1 MLISI
6 FQCKIFNN
14 MENNKDENKNK
25 VFGSVIIIGIF
36 IALIFFLSQNKIEEK
51 PVNVNDNAIIRN
63 EHILGNPNAEIII
76 IEYSDTECPYCKNF
90 HLTMNNIIKENGANV
105 AWVYKHYPITQ
116 LHQKAFRESLATEC
130 AWDQGG
136 DEMFWK
142 YINILFEITPSND
155 GLEDEELYNI
165 AKELNLD
172 MPSFELCLSDQKF
185 KEKVETDM
193 TDGEIMDVEG
203 TPTSFILKDGKIVD
217 IIQGAQ
223 PFNIVQEK
231 INKLLE

>member
-1 MLISI
+1 
-6 FQCKIFNN
+6 

-105 AWVYKHYPITQ
+105 AWV
-116 LHQKAFRESLATEC
+116 
-130 AWDQGG
+130 
-136 DEMFWK
+136 
-142 YINILFEITPSND
+142 
-155 GLEDEELYNI
+155 
-165 AKELNLD
+165 
-172 MPSFELCLSDQKF
+172 
-185 KEKVETDM
+185 
-193 TDGEIMDVEG
+193 
-203 TPTSFILKDGKIVD
+203 
-217 IIQGAQ
+217 
-223 PFNIVQEK
+223 
-231 INKLLE
+231 

>member
-1 MLISI
+1 MWR
-6 FQCKIFNN
+6 
-14 MENNKDENKNK
+14 
-25 VFGSVIIIGIF
+25 G
-36 IALIFFLSQNKIEEK
+36 
-51 PVNVNDNAIIRN
+51 
-63 EHILGNPNAEIII
+63 
-76 IEYSDTECPYCKNF
+76 
-90 HLTMNNIIKENGANV
+90 
-105 AWVYKHYPITQ
+105 YKHYPITQ

-185 KEKVETDM
+185 KEK
-193 TDGEIMDVEG
+193 
-203 TPTSFILKDGKIVD
+203 LKLI
-217 IIQGAQ
+217 
-223 PFNIVQEK
+223 
-231 INKLLE
+231 

>member
-1 MLISI
+1 
-6 FQCKIFNN
+6 
-14 MENNKDENKNK
+14 
-25 VFGSVIIIGIF
+25 
-36 IALIFFLSQNKIEEK
+36 
-51 PVNVNDNAIIRN
+51 
-63 EHILGNPNAEIII
+63 
-76 IEYSDTECPYCKNF
+76 
-90 HLTMNNIIKENGANV
+90 MNNIIKENGANV

-203 TPTSFILKDGKIVD
+203 TPTSFILKNGKVVD

>member
-1 MLISI
+1 
-6 FQCKIFNN
+6 

-172 MPSFELCLSDQKF
+172 MPSFELCL
-185 KEKVETDM
+185 
-193 TDGEIMDVEG
+193 
-203 TPTSFILKDGKIVD
+203 
-217 IIQGAQ
+217 
-223 PFNIVQEK
+223 
-231 INKLLE
+231 